1 MKSFLMG
8 IASFIFAMYF
18 FLFLHDYNINKYYL
32 EELKFT
38 CEEAS
43 AAGSLFINWK
53 EYGEGIIVFNY
64 TESEKAI
71 YNVIATKLNYDLN
84 QDTFEMTPKENS
96 YWKGNI
102 EVDIVF
108 YDQSNLSD
116 SNVELPEN
124 GENFPIPETEKFT
137 GQRRITEPSV
147 GVKINAGKPNYKL
160 KYLNIND
167 NIRSSG
173 HAWRPWGEDGT

>member
-8 IASFIFAMYF
+8 IASFLFAMYF

-43 AAGSLFINWK
+43 AAGSLFIDWE

-71 YNVIATKLNYDLN
+71 YNVIATKLKYDLN
-84 QDTFEMTPKENS
+84 QDTFEMTLTENS
-96 YWKGNI
+96 YWKDNNI

-108 YDQSNLSD
+108 YDQSNLSNN
-116 SNVELPEN
+116 NVEPPEN
-124 GENFPIPETEKFT
+124 GENFPIPGIEKIT
-137 GQRRITEPSV
+137 GKPITEPSV
-147 GVKINAGKPNYKL
+147 VVKINAGKPNYKL
-160 KYLNIND
+160 KFLNIND